1 MSDLYDLHKQQC
13 SLKLNQPSKH
23 KHTFGCKNKHN
34 FDDAPPIEET
44 ITYQRSFKDV
54 EGERVSL
61 DEVKRKRKNG
71 SSGTACFLCGRAG
84 FAGDESTAVGRMY
97 KLFRTEYSN
106 HESDELFANL
116 ETFFKEEIYNLYKE
130 QGLDCP
136 LLSKEQLKVH
146 FLHHTL
152 EPSTF
157 LSEEI
162 RSLRDVADVIK
173 TNLFSRDVSGN
184 VDVNQKKLKDLISV
198 QQQIVA
204 LYRTPIGSMNFF
216 DPTTSVYKKQ
226 KSTSK

>member
-1 MSDLYDLHKQQC
+1 MSALYDLQQQQQRC
-13 SLKLNQPSKH
+13 AEV
-23 KHTFGCKNKHN
+23 CKPCKTIDA
-34 FDDAPPIEET
+34 FDDAPPMEET

-54 EGERVSL
+54 AGERVSL
-61 DEVKRKRKNG
+61 DEVKRKRKQTSNG
-71 SSGTACFLCGRAG
+71 GACFLCGRAG

-97 KLFRTEYSN
+97 KMFRTEYSN

-116 ETFFKEEIYNLYKE
+116 ETFFKEEIYNLYRE

-136 LLSKEQLKVH
+136 LLTKEQLKLH

-173 TNLFSRDVSGN
+173 TNLFERDVSGN
-184 VDVNQKKLKDLISV
+184 VDVNPKKLKNLISV
-198 QQQIVA
+198 QQQIIT
-204 LYRTPIGSMNFF
+204 LYRTPIASMNFF

-226 KSTSK
+226 KSATTSS